1 MKEAET
7 EVEEKTETK
16 NPIVAEPEVFM
27 RDYQKKAKPQPRTIK
42 RKLNLNLELSK
53 QS

>member
-16 NPIVAEPEVFM
+16 NPIVAEPELLM
-27 RDYQKKAKPQPRTIK
+27 MEYQKKAKPDPTTLK
-42 RKLNLNLELSK
+42 VLEFFWRRRMEGG
-53 QS
+53 